1 MAIYKSQNGKAPA
14 GLSVGDEVVTGGG
27 TYRITGVNPDG
38 SYQSQASNKQQTRYN
53 YKGQYTQRQSPL
65 LSQGVSGYTQGR
77 LNALEGGYTPGD
89 AVRQAQDYLN
99 QVQARRPGT
108 YQSQWDG
115 ELTELYNNI
124 RNRKKFSYDLGTD
137 PTYQQYRE
145 QYQRQGRLAMQ
156 DTMGQ
161 AAALTGGYGSTYGE
175 QVGQQA
181 YNAYLQSLNDI
192 VPDLYNAAYN
202 RYQQEGQDLYNQY
215 GLLSDRENQAYSRY
229 RDAVNDYYS
238 DLSDARNAYSS
249 AYANDYNQWSDQL
262 NYWAKKADSE
272 NAAYLQQLAAQSRA
286 SGGSGGGSGS
296 GGSTSGLTDRTLING
311 YGDFES
317 NKAMLDASY
326 RGVKK
331 TIETQI
337 AQGNLSAA
345 YQTAINAQSQ
355 MSYQQ
360 WADISRRIF
369 ELTGKKI
376 DDAVNYYNKGTG
388 TAGAAAKRK

>member
-38 SYQSQASNKQQTRYN
+38 SYQSQASNKQQTSYN

-89 AVRQAQDYLN
+89 AVRQAQAYLN
-99 QVQARRPGT
+99 QVQARRPGE

-124 RNRKKFSYDLGTD
+124 KNRKKFSYDLGTD

-286 SGGSGGGSGS
+286 SGGSGGGS
-296 GGSTSGLTDRTLING
+296 TSGLTDRTLING
-311 YGDFES
+311 YGDFER
-317 NKAMLDASY
+317 NIAMDDTQY
-326 RGVKK
+326 RGIKR
-331 TIETQI
+331 TIEVKVM
-337 AQGNLSAA
+337 QGDIDGA
-345 YQTAINAQSQ
+345 YETARNAQSQ
-355 MSYQQ
+355 MSLEQ
-360 WADISRRIF
+360 WTNIVRSVF
-369 ELTGKKI
+369 EKSGRVLDKAVDYNYKHEFKK
-376 DDAVNYYNKGTG
+376 K
-388 TAGAAAKRK
+388 K